1 MDRDPFTD
9 QGALLL
15 AESDGCAVWQFH
27 GRGGEGTM
35 TVYQVL
41 PGVMLS
47 FNDFHMDCFES
58 SFVPGRRMLAIDHC
72 REGRMED
79 SPRGRPSG
87 LYRGGGREAGPPAGP
102 HRDLNIAD
110 IGCAVGYDNP
120 GKFTEVFKRSM
131 GMTPSEY
138 RKERGIRYEI

>member
-41 PGVMLS
+41 PGDAQLQRFS
-47 FNDFHMDCFES
+47 H
-58 SFVPGRRMLAIDHC
+58 
-72 REGRMED
+72 
-79 SPRGRPSG
+79 G
-87 LYRGGGREAGPPAGP
+87 L
-102 HRDLNIAD
+102 L
-110 IGCAVGYDNP
+110 
-120 GKFTEVFKRSM
+120 
-131 GMTPSEY
+131 
-138 RKERGIRYEI
+138 